1 MSIFYEIEF
10 AKYILPYPVS
20 VSTCCRKVFREQLRK
35 ALVAF
40 SYIISSAAIIGG
52 GRASGKWG
60 HGEKWEIL
68 AGSTRGL
75 QESAGGEGSGR
86 GIQELGALFV
96 KEWHGYHWKLCKPHG
111 GC

>member
-20 VSTCCRKVFREQLRK
+20 VSTCCRKVFREQLRE

-40 SYIISSAAIIGG
+40 SYIISSAG

-96 KEWHGYHWKLCKPHG
+96 KEWHGYHWMLCKPHG